1 MRAVPPRLDSTFH
14 YMRSYIVCGHGWK
27 MEDCD
32 KRLSL
37 PLIFYLKQTFQ
48 NSDFA
53 VICFFFFPL
62 LLLCLENRS
71 AKCASGYVSKI
82 LWPSKCMYIHWCR
95 MHHFHLCTR
104 QLWHFLLYD
113 LLHTF

>member
-53 VICFFFFPL
+53 VICFFFFSFVTVVPRKQISQM
-62 LLLCLENRS
+62 CLRVCIKNTV
-71 AKCASGYVSKI
+71 AI
-82 LWPSKCMYIHWCR
+82 
-95 MHHFHLCTR
+95 
-104 QLWHFLLYD
+104 
-113 LLHTF
+113 

>member
-53 VICFFFFPL
+53 VICFFFFF
-62 LLLCLENRS
+62 LCYC
-71 AKCASGYVSKI
+71 CA
-82 LWPSKCMYIHWCR
+82 
-95 MHHFHLCTR
+95 
-104 QLWHFLLYD
+104 
-113 LLHTF
+113 